1 MIGLSIPP
9 AVMVTRLLL
18 AAYLLFT
25 ALGARAATELPAIT
39 VTGEIKPPGDIVSRD
54 RDQRSP
60 EIHWP
65 TALSIK
71 WSEVFAHNGIVINAP
86 CATVWNYLVQA
97 REWPQWC
104 PFSGKVVIQDGSPIL
119 QKNTKF
125 TWRGFDL
132 PQDGLA
138 EYQHRSEP
146 LYAKVIECEHER
158 RIGWYS
164 SGIIGVHGPL
174 YLAYHTWLITPTGPK
189 KCYVTFEEVA
199 TGSLAGY
206 ARGFY
211 PEVVHASHQNW
222 LERLKRVSENHG

>member
-1 MIGLSIPP
+1 
-9 AVMVTRLLL
+9 MVTRLVL

-25 ALGARAATELPAIT
+25 TLGARAATELPAIT
-39 VTGEIKPPGDIVSRD
+39 VTGEIKPAGDIVSRD

-60 EIHWP
+60 DIHWP
-65 TALSIK
+65 TTLSIK
-71 WSEVFAHNGIVINAP
+71 WSEVFAHNGIVINAS

-97 REWPQWC
+97 REWPNWC

-132 PQDGLA
+132 PQDILS

-146 LYAKVIECEHER
+146 LEAKVIECVPER

-164 SGIIGVHGPL
+164 CSGIFTIHGPL
-174 YLAYHTWLITPTGPK
+174 YISYHTWLITPIGSK

-199 TGSLAGY
+199 TGQAARY
-206 ARGFY
+206 ARGCY
-211 PEVVHASHQNW
+211 PEIVHVSHQHW
-222 LERLKRVSENHG
+222 LEQLKRVSENHG